1 MNRPLYLEGMAKTL
15 SELEQEMELAEQ
27 AWKESWTAGSTSK
40 TMKLFT
46 AQLRAKSAYQRAKD
60 AEER

>member
-1 MNRPLYLEGMAKTL
+1 MNRKIFIPGMAKTL
-15 SELEQEMELAEQ
+15 SELEQEAILAEQ

-46 AQLRAKSAYQRAKD
+46 AQLRAKSAYQKAKD

>member
-1 MNRPLYLEGMAKTL
+1 M
-15 SELEQEMELAEQ
+15 
-27 AWKESWTAGSTSK
+27 AGSTSK

-46 AQLRAKSAYQRAKD
+46 AQLRAKSAYQKAKD